1 MKYSVF
7 ALLLAGCVTAPPL
20 TALDTSSPWHA
31 EALDLAADWEAH
43 PELPT
48 LETPL
53 CRRYVDRVRVVH
65 TTEQQ
70 FGDQT
75 GFCPMTTTGCST
87 MGACPGDRCVTG
99 SMVITGCDIVTIF
112 LSPGEDA
119 SGHRI
124 TVRHEM
130 AHALSGCTTGSLDS
144 GHADRR
150 VWDGIVWQK

>member
-1 MKYSVF
+1 MKKPKPKLPAYRHDLPCV
-7 ALLLAGCVTAPPL
+7 LLAI
-20 TALDTSSPWHA
+20 D
-31 EALDLAADWEAH
+31 
-43 PELPT
+43 
-48 LETPL
+48 
-53 CRRYVDRVRVVH
+53 
-65 TTEQQ
+65 
-70 FGDQT
+70 
-75 GFCPMTTTGCST
+75 PMTTTGCST